1 MSPRTFACAAA
12 VALGLVV
19 AAPASAD
26 GATRNCGSVAFA
38 TASDNGAF
46 QIRATGVSCRTARAI
61 ARASRPAAFGPAEGR
76 TSATYRIRR
85 FRCRGVADTASELP
99 ALRYT
104 CRRAAARVRFVR
116 S

>member
-1 MSPRTFACAAA
+1 MTWRAA
-12 VALGLVV
+12 VTTLVV
-19 AAPASAD
+19 LAAAAPASAEA
-26 GATRNCGSVAFA
+26 ATRNCGSVAFA
-38 TASDNGAF
+38 SASDNGAF
-46 QIRATGVSCRTARAI
+46 QIRATGVSCRTARAV
-61 ARASRPAAFGPAEGR
+61 ARASRPAALGPAEGR